1 MKDKSTATE
10 RVNAVSLKISPES
23 TLLAAICIADMI
35 LTIFL
40 VQFRLAVE
48 QNPLMA
54 ACLNKG
60 IATFVVAKML
70 SFVPFIVLAEIHKRR
85 NPAFVRTAT
94 RLAIL
99 LYLGVYG
106 VVMVRVNLMA

>member
-1 MKDKSTATE
+1 MTY
-10 RVNAVSLKISPES
+10 KISTES
-23 TLLAAICIADMI
+23 ILLAAICMADMV

-60 IATFVVAKML
+60 VFAFVLVKML
-70 SFVPFIVLAEIHKRR
+70 SFAPFIILAEIHKRR
-85 NPAFVRTAT
+85 NPTFVRFAT
-94 RLAIL
+94 RLAIA
-99 LYLGVYG
+99 LYLGVYAFI
-106 VVMVRVNLMA
+106 MIRVNLMA